1 MLFRFLLPIFLL
13 VSASF
18 AQKIDI
24 AIVPNI
30 TDSSKLIIKYKRN
43 YSRIK
48 ISDFLKKN
56 RLAKDRLK
64 TNLDVFKVGYGKKR
78 DSILSK
84 IHSLSDQIEFAELNR
99 RLPPGLIPNDPSYG
113 SQWFHPKIG
122 DDKAWDIT
130 FGSSEIIIAILDTGV
145 DSTHPDLAA
154 NIVPGRNI
162 FDGNSNTSDVYGHG
176 TAVAGNSAMVG
187 NNAVGGAGVCP
198 GCKIM
203 PIRISGPDGW
213 ANSINAYYGLLY
225 AADNGARVANISYE
239 FGTSSIVQL
248 GAEYFIS
255 KGGVVTVSAGNSGQ
269 LINAASSDKLLTVG
283 SVNSSDVK
291 SSWSNYGPVLAVMAP
306 GEGMYLTNN
315 GGGYGN
321 WAGTSF
327 SAPTVAGVIGLM
339 FSANPNLT
347 PEEAMNIIKNTAID
361 LGTLGYDNTFGWG
374 RVNAEAAVLA
384 SIGAPTSTPTPTR
397 TATPTT
403 VATNT
408 PTRTPTPTN
417 AATNTA
423 TATPTSSSPTNTPT
437 STATNTPT
445 SSSLT
450 PTSTPTVFF
459 TPSVT
464 PEPLVKIKPK
474 NPIPGKRVRIVVQ
487 NITLPATFE
496 IGLGK
501 LICGEIQLNSEKTT
515 FRLHK
520 RIKPSKLFLR
530 LNDSKLLSVKIHPQ
544 AKKAVSLNRSCK
556 LLIKEF

>member
-1 MLFRFLLPIFLL
+1 VFIKVALL
-13 VSASF
+13 VTFLAASSF

-24 AIVPNI
+24 AIVPNV
-30 TDSSKLIIKYKRN
+30 TDSTKLIIKYRRN
-43 YSRIK
+43 YNRAK

-56 RLAKDRLK
+56 RLTKDRLNS
-64 TNLDVFKVGYGKKR
+64 NLEVFKVGYGKKR

-84 IHSLSDQIEFAELNR
+84 VHSLSDQIAFAELNR
-99 RLPPGLIPNDPSYG
+99 RLPPGLIPNDPSYAN
-113 SQWFHPKIG
+113 QWFHPKIG

-176 TAVAGNSAMVG
+176 TAVAGNAAMVG
-187 NNAVGGAGVCP
+187 NNSVGGAGVCP

-213 ANSINAYYGLLY
+213 ANSINAYLGLEY

-248 GAEYFIS
+248 GAEYLIS

-269 LINAASSDKLLTVG
+269 LVNTASSDKLLTVG
-283 SVNSSDVK
+283 SVNSSDIK

-315 GGGYGN
+315 GGGYGS

-339 FSANPNLT
+339 FSINPNLT
-347 PEEAMNIIKNTAID
+347 PQEAMDIVKNTAID
-361 LGTLGYDNTFGWG
+361 LGTTGYDNTYGWG

-384 SIGAPTSTPTPTR
+384 SIGAPTNTPTATPTR
-397 TATPTT
+397 TP
-403 VATNT
+403 TNT
-408 PTRTPTPTN
+408 PTRTPTN
-417 AATNTA
+417 
-423 TATPTSSSPTNTPT
+423 TPTSSFPTNTPT
-437 STATNTPT
+437 NTPT
-445 SSSLT
+445 IDPTNSPTPTNTANL
-450 PTSTPTVFF
+450 PTSTPTVIVTA
-459 TPSVT
+459 TPA
-464 PEPLVKIKPK
+464 PLVKIKPK

-501 LICGEIQLNSEKTT
+501 LICGDIQLSRDKTT
-515 FRLHK
+515 FRLHH
-520 RIKPSKLFLR
+520 RIKPSKLSLR
-530 LNDSKLLSVKIHPQ
+530 LNDSKLLSVKILPQ
-544 AKKAVSLNRSCK
+544 AVRAVSLSRSCK
-556 LLIKEF
+556 LLMREF